1 MLPFVVTFVAFIVL
15 YALANFFNSA
25 SRVAIQR
32 IALLKYK
39 EGAQIKYKLLVSK
52 KKILKELIYQQ
63 NLNHLDIPVQKFEAI
78 YFFNRDYLLKVYDGN
93 AVRFANDT
101 AKEEIMM
108 NVRVG
113 FLNVYNK
120 YAASRFVS
128 FVRGDY
134 ENDILQ

>member
-1 MLPFVVTFVAFIVL
+1 MLPYVVTFVAFIVL
-15 YALANFFNSA
+15 YCLANFLNSA

-32 IALLKYK
+32 IALLKYR
-39 EGAQIKYKLLVSK
+39 EGAQVKYKLLVSK

-63 NLNHLDIPVQKFEAI
+63 NLNHLDIPVQKFDAI

-101 AKEEIMM
+101 IKEEIMK
-108 NVRVG
+108 NVTVG

-120 YAASRFVS
+120 YAVSRFVS